1 MRAKIS
7 ALLPATWSCSVCGSK
22 TMFLSR
28 CENDISLSMPSA
40 LSPILESN
48 QSPSAPVVV

>member
-1 MRAKIS
+1 
-7 ALLPATWSCSVCGSK
+7 
-22 TMFLSR
+22 MFLSR

-40 LSPILESN
+40 FRPTEESN